1 VESAVL
7 ESKCSTSTS
16 IVVGGG
22 VCDYLTP
29 LLRAADCT
37 NYEMREQTVSLTKR
51 ELEVLH
57 WIVNGKTTKNIA
69 DILGIAVTTVA
80 AHRANIMKAVGVRK
94 TVDLVVYAIQHS
106 LVSIPVHSRN
116 TKAASLEWVQ

>member
-1 VESAVL
+1 
-7 ESKCSTSTS
+7 
-16 IVVGGG
+16 
-22 VCDYLTP
+22 
-29 LLRAADCT
+29 
-37 NYEMREQTVSLTKR
+37 MSLTKR

>member
-1 VESAVL
+1 MERAVL
-7 ESKCSTSTS
+7 ESQRPISTS
-16 IVVGGG
+16 IVVGRD
-22 VCDYLTP
+22 VCDYSTLVF
-29 LLRAADCT
+29 READFK
-37 NYEMREQTVSLTKR
+37 NHLMREQTVSLTKR

-106 LVSIPVHSRN
+106 LVSIPVNSRN